1 MHYLYPDSRRT
12 FRAGIS
18 SSGTSLVLNTPPCEW
33 ADRPGGRYNVLGN
46 VTGCGTGAGSFECLQ
61 NLPFDVS

>member
-1 MHYLYPDSRRT
+1 MHYLYPDSRKT

-33 ADRPGGRYNVLGN
+33 ADRPGGTYNILGN
-46 VTGCGTGAGSFECLQ
+46 VTGCGTDAGSFECLQ